1 MSDSSQAGKV
11 GLFVAL
17 GLLLAATLLLSFSK
31 GFSFFRPTYEL
42 RLRVPSVA
50 GLKNRSAVLMSG
62 VPIGYVAGSIVASN
76 GQGAIIRLK
85 IDQRYGIHAD
95 ARFTVEQIGFLG
107 DQSIAIYPQ
116 QNIAPVLQ
124 PGDEVPGEEPFNIHE
139 AARSTT
145 GLVND
150 VEEMVKVLNRAILRA
165 DRTVFS
171 ESALTNLAVGLQ
183 NFRVISDRVLV
194 MADRVTT
201 LVETNSSS
209 LSLSLSNMAQFSD
222 GLNRLAAELRQM
234 LATNRVEIAAAV
246 KNLEESSRL
255 VKGLATEL
263 DQGSGLAGAFIK
275 DTALKGNVSVVA
287 SNLAVLSSN
296 LNRYGLLYKPK
307 APKKESSVRELP
319 YHGRNF

>member
-1 MSDSSQAGKV
+1 
-11 GLFVAL
+11 
-17 GLLLAATLLLSFSK
+17 LLSFSK
-31 GFSFFRPTYEL
+31 GFSLFRPSYEL

-50 GLKNRSAVLMSG
+50 GLKGRSAVLMSG
-62 VPIGYVAGSIVASN
+62 VPIGYVAGTVVASN

-85 IDQRYGIHAD
+85 IDRRYAIHAD
-95 ARFTVEQIGFLG
+95 ARFAIEQIGFLG
-107 DQSIAIYPQ
+107 DQSIAIYPE
-116 QNIAPVLQ
+116 QNLAPVLQ

-139 AARSTT
+139 AVRSTT

-150 VEEMVKVLNRAILRA
+150 VEDMIKVLNRAILRA

-171 ESALTNLAVGLQ
+171 EDALTNLAAGLQ

-194 MADRVTT
+194 MADRVNT

-209 LSLSLSNMAQFSD
+209 LSVSLSNMARFSEE
-222 GLNRLAAELRQM
+222 LNHLAVEVRQM
-234 LATNRVEIAAAV
+234 LATNRAEINAVV

-255 VKGLATEL
+255 VKGLAGEMERGT
-263 DQGSGLAGAFIK
+263 GLAGALIK
-275 DTALKGNVSVVA
+275 DTQIKTNVSVVV
-287 SNLAVLSSN
+287 SNLAVLTSN

-307 APKKESSVRELP
+307 PPKKERSARELP